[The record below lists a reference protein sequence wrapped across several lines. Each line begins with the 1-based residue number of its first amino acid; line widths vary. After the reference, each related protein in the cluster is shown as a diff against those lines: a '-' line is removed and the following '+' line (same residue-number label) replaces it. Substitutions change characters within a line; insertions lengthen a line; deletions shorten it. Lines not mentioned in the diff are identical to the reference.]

1 MARSIGDLISEADEI
16 LAMKYGTV
24 KTAEPQDD
32 IYKLAS
38 ELKKVSS
45 EDGLVDDNLSVTE
58 KIAHAVALVDT
69 LLNLEEMKKI
79 ADFEKKAQEAG
90 FPEDKVA
97 SFFEKRAAVKFRSVL
112 DMI

>member
-16 LAMKYGTV
+16 LAMKSGAV
-24 KTAEPQDD
+24 KVAEPQDD

-38 ELKKVSS
+38 ELKKVAVK
-45 EDGLVDDNLSVTE
+45 EDSTSDDLSVTE

-69 LLNLEEMKKI
+69 LLNLEEMRKI
-79 ADFEKKAQEAG
+79 ADFEKKAGEAG
-90 FPEDKVA
+90 FSEDKVA
-97 SFFEKRAAVKFRSVL
+97 SFFEKRASVKFRSVL